1 MKNKLKVEF
10 TPKERKIALGKELE
24 IRVEIPKEVGKVENL
39 KVLFNKFGENP
50 SIIQELQKTKEE
62 ENYETYCTKVQ
73 FNKLGEYF
81 FFFLVKIDGREKAIK
96 ISRETNE
103 PFITEGESPYWKVLI
118 HNDYTVPGWAKGKI
132 VYQIFVDRF
141 NKSSNYV
148 AEQQPERKYRIW
160 GHQVNWGRDENGH
173 FHNNDFFGGNLKGI
187 EEKLDYLESLGVEIL
202 YL

>member
-96 ISRETNE
+96 ISRETNL
-103 PFITEGESPYWKVLI
+103 SLI
-118 HNDYTVPGWAKGKI
+118 HI
-132 VYQIFVDRF
+132 
-141 NKSSNYV
+141 
-148 AEQQPERKYRIW
+148 
-160 GHQVNWGRDENGH
+160 
-173 FHNNDFFGGNLKGI
+173 
-187 EEKLDYLESLGVEIL
+187 
-202 YL
+202 